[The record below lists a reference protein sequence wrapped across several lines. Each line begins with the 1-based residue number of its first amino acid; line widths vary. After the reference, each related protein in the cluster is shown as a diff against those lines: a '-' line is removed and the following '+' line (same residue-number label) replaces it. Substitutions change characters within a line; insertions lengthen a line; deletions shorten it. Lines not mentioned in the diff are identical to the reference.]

1 MLKEKSQ
8 GMKLRNGFIFNRR
21 PLVDPF
27 RIVIVIGSL
36 FFLFFWGGW
45 EGGWGCGLGFATHA
59 SYCYILHDSK

>member
-27 RIVIVIGSL
+27 RIVIVVGSL
-36 FFLFFWGGW
+36 VFSFFFFLFGG
-45 EGGWGCGLGFATHA
+45 GRGCGLGFATHA
-59 SYCYILHDSK
+59 SYCYILHDSP